1 MRRAKILKILAEILF
16 LVLIFLC
23 PIYFILYV
31 EYGGWEN
38 TALAYEYF
46 IVRIRYCPQILNI
59 TDFGCHHWAEYEAH
73 RLSQN
78 CSALSEEEI
87 FNLIW
92 IYGHAL
98 DRIANLPDMGREWSI
113 LGILFFVLPLI
124 ICFILLVM
132 VEYLYSLLEET
143 EKRREKVDEEDTNST

>member
-1 MRRAKILKILAEILF
+1 MRRVRVLKNLTDILF

-23 PIYFILYV
+23 PIYYLLYV

-46 IVRIRYCPQILNI
+46 IVRIRCCPQILNI
-59 TDFGCHHWAEYEAH
+59 TDFGCVHWAEYEAH
-73 RLSQN
+73 RISQN
-78 CSALSEEEI
+78 CTNLSEEEI

-98 DRIANLPDMGREWSI
+98 GRIADLPDMGREWSI
-113 LGILFFVLPLI
+113 LGILFFIVPLV
-124 ICFILLVM
+124 ICFILWAIA
-132 VEYLYSLLEET
+132 EYFYSLLEEN
-143 EKRREKVDEEDTNST
+143 EKRGVRR